1 MDQSNRIEN
10 IKINPHTYGQ
20 LIYDKGS
27 KNIQWRKKSLF
38 SKWCW
43 KSWTV
48 AYQAPLSMGFFQA
61 IVLEWIAISFSSQER
76 DPKKYYF
83 NLCQKLFCLF
93 SSRSFILSGL
103 TFRSSL
109 HLEFIFVCD
118 VRKCSNFILLHVAVH
133 FSQYY
138 LLTRLCFLHCIFLL
152 PLSQIN

>member
-48 AYQAPLSMGFFQA
+48 ACKLMKLGHALTPNTKINSKLLEDLNIHYNTIKLLEGNIGKTFSGINHSNVFLYQSPTVIEDANHY
-61 IVLEWIAISFSSQER
+61 I
-76 DPKKYYF
+76 
-83 NLCQKLFCLF
+83 
-93 SSRSFILSGL
+93 
-103 TFRSSL
+103 
-109 HLEFIFVCD
+109 
-118 VRKCSNFILLHVAVH
+118 
-133 FSQYY
+133 
-138 LLTRLCFLHCIFLL
+138 
-152 PLSQIN
+152 